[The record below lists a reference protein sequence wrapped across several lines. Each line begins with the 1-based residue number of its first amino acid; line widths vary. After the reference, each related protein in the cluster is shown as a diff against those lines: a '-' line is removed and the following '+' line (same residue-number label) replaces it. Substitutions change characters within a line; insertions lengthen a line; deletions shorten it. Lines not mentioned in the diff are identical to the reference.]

1 MHEEPSKG
9 IIKREQTGI
18 MLIKAHTVL
27 IQMCADLHIFMCIH
41 VYVFVCTHII
51 TYVCNKVEGLGAWVC
66 RFRFSCWAC
75 LGQVLVGEASVYRH
89 ITRSDFLAYFYKHT
103 DINTVVCLYVCMYVN
118 IYINIHSVHIHR
130 HIHERYT
137 YTYTNIRS
145 VMP

>member
-89 ITRSDFLAYFYKHT
+89 ITRSDFLAYFYKHRHKYSCLS
-103 DINTVVCLYVCMYVN
+103 VCMYVCMYVCE
-118 IYINIHSVHIHR
+118 YIH
-130 HIHERYT
+130 
-137 YTYTNIRS
+137 
-145 VMP
+145 